1 MRGRRTIW
9 ALGAI
14 LAVLAVSQ
22 AQSPRVS
29 FELATGSTAGTY
41 FPVGE
46 LIAGIVSHP
55 RGLARCDAAGV
66 CGPAGLMVSARTSEG
81 AVGNVLAVNE
91 GSVDSGLAQANI
103 VADAVAGQGAFRK
116 PGRQTHVRAIAN
128 LFPETVQL
136 VVATDAHIAKIADLR
151 GKAVSL
157 DVDGSGAAVIG
168 REILTAYGVSEK
180 QLKVHASTYDVSAI
194 LMLQGKLDAF
204 FFEGGSPA
212 PLVGDLVRRGV
223 AKLIPI
229 DGKGRRRLLAKVPG
243 LTAAT
248 IPAGVYPGVAA
259 TATVSSRTL
268 WVVKDSASP
277 DVVYGILR
285 ALFHPANR
293 VLLDSSDPA
302 ARFIRLD
309 QAASGLTAPLHPG
322 AERFYR
328 DMGKLSEP
336 VKHD

>member
-1 MRGRRTIW
+1 
-9 ALGAI
+9 
-14 LAVLAVSQ
+14 LAALAVSQ
-22 AQSPRVS
+22 AQPRLF

-55 RGLARCDAAGV
+55 PGLARCDAAGV
-66 CGPAGLMVSARTSEG
+66 CGPAGLIVSARTSEG
-81 AVGNVLAVNE
+81 AVDNLLAVNA
-91 GSVDSGLAQANI
+91 GGVDSGLAQANV
-103 VADAVAGQGAFRK
+103 VADAVAGKGAFRK
-116 PGRQTHVRAIAN
+116 AGRQTHVRAIAN

-136 VVATDAHIAKIADLR
+136 VVAANAHIAKLADLR
-151 GKAVSL
+151 GKTVSL
-157 DVDGSGAAVIG
+157 DTEGSGAAVIG
-168 REILTAYGVSEK
+168 REILAAYGIPERE
-180 QLKVHASTYDVSAI
+180 LKVHSASYDVSAI

-204 FFEGGSPA
+204 FFQGGTPA
-212 PLVGDLVRRGV
+212 PLVSDLVRRGT
-223 AKLIPI
+223 ARLIPI
-229 DGKGRRRLLAKVPG
+229 DGKGRRRLLARVPG
-243 LTAAT
+243 LTAAA

-285 ALFHPANR
+285 ALFNPANR
-293 VLLDSSDPA
+293 ALLDAGDPT

-328 DMGKLSEP
+328 EMGKLAAP
-336 VKHD
+336 PQH